1 MFWIF
6 LAWGVIAVAN
16 GVVFLAKPE
25 LAVRLNSRRTR
36 RAKRQ
41 PDVSVGIS
49 RRDSVTYRLIALV
62 FLVAGV
68 YCLTMLAMGLSPLG
82 PRYDV
87 SL

>member
-25 LAVRLNSRRTR
+25 LAVRLNAPRTR

-41 PDVSVGIS
+41 PDAAVGIS
-49 RRDSVTYRLIALV
+49 RRDRVTYRLIALV

-68 YCLTMLAMGLSPLG
+68 YFLTMLAMGLSPLG